1 MSRVSQISHIYIYIL
16 VYIHTALSH
25 ILVTMAGQ
33 VSALDRR
40 EREQCAKADQA
51 MYSRIHMPP
60 ARPIATLEIRPPE
73 ATHILSIEY

>member
-1 MSRVSQISHIYIYIL
+1 MLHCQGFLKSVIYIYI
-16 VYIHTALSH
+16 HTTLPH

>member
-1 MSRVSQISHIYIYIL
+1 
-16 VYIHTALSH
+16 
-25 ILVTMAGQ
+25 MAGQ

-73 ATHILSIEY
+73 ATHILSTEY